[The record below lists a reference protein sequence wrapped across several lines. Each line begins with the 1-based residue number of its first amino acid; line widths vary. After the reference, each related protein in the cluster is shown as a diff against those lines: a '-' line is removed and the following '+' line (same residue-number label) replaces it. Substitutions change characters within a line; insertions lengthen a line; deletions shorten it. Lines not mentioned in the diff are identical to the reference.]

1 MGIHHG
7 YTRFK
12 YFESILGLETTYF
25 VILVLKICLEYFGF
39 QDIRKGGGGGQN
51 GNLDKARQG
60 EREGSRNCLK
70 FRTS

>member
-12 YFESILGLETTYF
+12 YFESILGLETMYF

-51 GNLDKARQG
+51 GNSDKARQG
-60 EREGSRNCLK
+60 GREGSKNCLK
-70 FRTS
+70 SRTS